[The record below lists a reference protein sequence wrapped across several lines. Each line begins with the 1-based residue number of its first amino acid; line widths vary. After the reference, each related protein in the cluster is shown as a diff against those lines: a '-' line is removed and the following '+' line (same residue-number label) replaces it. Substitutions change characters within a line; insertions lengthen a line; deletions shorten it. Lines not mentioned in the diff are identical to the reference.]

1 MGCGIGWGGVG
12 CGIGVGHTDKSSEA
26 TQRRE
31 ALYIWIGFLAEFEKE
46 KRR

>member
-26 TQRRE
+26 TQKKGSIIHLDRVFGRV
-31 ALYIWIGFLAEFEKE
+31 
-46 KRR
+46 